1 MDNEPVIRVT
11 VELIAAATVAA
22 PAETI
27 VQATADEIVDE
38 IARVEAQIAN
48 VETETTPWAVAES
61 EERHNEATELV
72 AVLETHLDLLDPLE
86 EPRQP
91 ALTTTC

>member
-1 MDNEPVIRVT
+1 MDNEPAICMT
-11 VELIAAATVAA
+11 AVEL
-22 PAETI
+22 
-27 VQATADEIVDE
+27 VDE
-38 IARVEAQIAN
+38 IARVEAQVAN
-48 VETETTPWAVAES
+48 VETEATPWAVAES

-91 ALTTTC
+91 ALTTSTATPMTAA